1 MNTAKIYFNEN
12 PLILTDNTEEN
23 APSGVRHLNRPTEK
37 EIKKLIAEMQYDNA
51 RATLLTS
58 DNFKSLEQSVYGHFQ
73 IIQAGGGI
81 VFNTDGAVLLIFR
94 RGKWDLPK
102 GKLDEGETME
112 ACALREVEE
121 ETGLSQLSI
130 RNFFGITRHVY
141 EEKNKLLLKET
152 HWYQMDYQGNEK
164 LIPQEE
170 ESISAAIWVMPADL
184 DAYLENTFP
193 SIEEI
198 FGQWNERMI

>member
-12 PLILTDNTEEN
+12 PLILTDNKDEN
-23 APSGVRHLNRPTEK
+23 ERLGMRHLQQPTEK
-37 EIKKLIAEMQYDNA
+37 EIKMLIAEMQYDNA
-51 RATLLTS
+51 QPTLLSS
-58 DNFKSLEQSVYGHFQ
+58 DDFKSMEQSVYKHFQ
-73 IIQAGGGI
+73 IMKAGGGI
-81 VFNTDGAVLLIFR
+81 VFNKGGLVLLIFR

-130 RNFFGITRHVY
+130 RKFFGITRHVY

-152 HWYQMDYQGNEK
+152 HWYQMDYRGNEK
-164 LIPQEE
+164 LIPQQEE
-170 ESISAAIWVMPADL
+170 GIVEAIWVKPADL
-184 DAYLENTFP
+184 YPYLENTFP
-193 SIEEI
+193 SIKEI
-198 FGQWNERMI
+198 FGQWKESK